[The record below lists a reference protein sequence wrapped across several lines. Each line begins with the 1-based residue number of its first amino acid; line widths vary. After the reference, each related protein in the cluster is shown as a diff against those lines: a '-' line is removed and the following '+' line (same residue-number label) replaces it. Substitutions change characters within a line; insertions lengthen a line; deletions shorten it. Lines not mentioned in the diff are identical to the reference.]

1 MATNDFLQKAVG
13 TWKGEGKLHQS
24 WVKETPTQSGP
35 SGLHVDLDESK
46 AFATVT
52 YWWTYDGKK
61 QEAVASI
68 ICDEKRKKVFM
79 GWVDAWHMNYDVMR
93 LVGELEKDRVS
104 GFGNYYVGEG
114 EKDWGWR
121 ITLEMAEMKLILK
134 MDNVT
139 PDGESE
145 WAWEGTYGRE

>member
-1 MATNDFLQKAVG
+1 MATNDFLKGAVG
-13 TWKGEGKLHQS
+13 KWNGTGKLHMS
-24 WVKETPTQSGP
+24 WVTENPVQSGA

-46 AFATVT
+46 TFAKVT
-52 YWWTYDGKK
+52 YWWTFEEKR
-61 QEAVASI
+61 QEAVMTV

-93 LVGELEKDRVS
+93 LVGDLEKDRVS

-121 ITLEMAEMKLILK
+121 ISLAMDGDKLTMK
-134 MDNVT
+134 MDNVS
-139 PDGESE
+139 PDGQSE
-145 WAWEGTYGRE
+145 WAWEGIYSKE